1 MSQIAN
7 LDMSVSIPAPRA
19 STGNHN
25 FAIAAALLAG
35 ALALIAAQLMFAGS
49 SADVLK
55 AAADAA
61 ASGII
66 GP

>member
-7 LDMSVSIPAPRA
+7 LAMSASIPAPRA

-35 ALALIAAQLMFAGS
+35 ALVLIAAQLMLAGS
-49 SADVLK
+49 NTDVLK

-61 ASGII
+61 AAGII
-66 GP
+66 SP